1 MHEKPQSLVGKVQTV
16 AGAIDA
22 AALGVTLAHEH
33 LLLDMSHLLPVPEDP
48 ERRALFERPLSMEI
62 LGQLHHG
69 LAQIRDNN
77 RLLDID
83 TAIAAAA
90 LFKQHGGQSIVEC
103 TINGIDRNPQG
114 LLAISRATGL
124 HIVMGS
130 SYYVDAAHP
139 PEVDQMSEDD
149 IVAEIVG
156 DVTVG
161 VGVSGIRAGLVGEVG
176 CSFPLTA
183 NERKV
188 LRASARAQ
196 RLTGGPLMVHPGR
209 NEQSPYEIVEVLRDA
224 GADVRRTILCHV
236 GRTIFEDHQFSD
248 LVEMGFY
255 LEWDMFGW
263 ENSFY
268 WPEPTI
274 DVPNDAIRMKQIQ
287 SICAQGY
294 SDRILISQDICTK
307 ARLSRYGGHGYHYI
321 LEGIVPRMRT
331 RGFQDAWI
339 DDMLLNNPS
348 AVFAFVEP
356 IELRYE

>member
-1 MHEKPQSLVGKVQTV
+1 MENEVLVGKVQTV
-16 AGAIDA
+16 SGVIDA
-22 AALGVTLAHEH
+22 EALGVTMAHEH
-33 LLLDMSHLLPVPEDP
+33 LLLDISHLLPVPDDP
-48 ERRALFERPLSMEI
+48 ERKKLFEQPVSMEI
-62 LGQLHHG
+62 TGQLRHG
-69 LAQIRDNN
+69 MAHNRDDN
-77 RLLDID
+77 RLLDVD

-90 LFKQHGGQSIVEC
+90 LFKQHGGQTIVEC
-103 TINGIDRNPQG
+103 TINGLHRDPQG

-139 PEVDQMSEDD
+139 PEVDQMSEDS
-149 IVAEIVG
+149 IVAEIVR

-161 VGVSGIRAGLVGEVG
+161 VGTSGIRAGMVGEVG
-176 CSFPLTA
+176 CSFPLTK

-196 RLTGGPLMVHPGR
+196 RLTGAPLMIHPGR
-209 NEQSPYEIVEVLRDA
+209 NEQSPREIVEVLRDA

-236 GRTIFEDHQFSD
+236 ARTIFEDHDFTE
-248 LVEMGFY
+248 LAELGFY

-274 DVPNDAIRMKQIQ
+274 DVPNDATRMKQIQ

-307 ARLSRYGGHGYHYI
+307 ARLSCYGGHGYHYI
-321 LEGIVPRMRT
+321 LEGIVPRMRA
-331 RGFQDAWI
+331 RGFEETWI
-339 DDMLLNNPS
+339 DNMLVNNPS
-348 AVFAFVEP
+348 AIFAFVEP
-356 IELRYE
+356 IPT